1 MRIIYVGPA
10 AEVFVP
16 ALDGIVPSGVAVE
29 VDDELARSLCEQV
42 DNWQPAPLATGG
54 VFTAPADNG
63 LALLRDGEQ
72 ITPPADWGDQIVTT
86 STPSLDEE

>member
-29 VDDELARSLCEQV
+29 VDDELARSLCEQ
-42 DNWQPAPLATGG
+42 DTWQPAPDP
-54 VFTAPADNG
+54 VF
-63 LALLRDGEQ
+63 
-72 ITPPADWGDQIVTT
+72 
-86 STPSLDEE
+86 DEE

>member
-1 MRIIYVGPA
+1 MKIIYVGPA

-42 DNWQPAPLATGG
+42 DNWQPAPDP
-54 VFTAPADNG
+54 V
-63 LALLRDGEQ
+63 
-72 ITPPADWGDQIVTT
+72 
-86 STPSLDEE
+86 SDEE